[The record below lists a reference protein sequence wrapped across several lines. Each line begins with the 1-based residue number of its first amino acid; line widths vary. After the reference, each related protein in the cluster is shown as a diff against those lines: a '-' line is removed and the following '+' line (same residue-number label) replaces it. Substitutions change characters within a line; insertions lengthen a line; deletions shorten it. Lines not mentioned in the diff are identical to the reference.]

1 LKKARPRKPIKLTEF
16 LEQAQADKGQF
27 EAGQDL
33 GEDSGQESGQGAGEE
48 SARKEAQP
56 PATPLIGILDID
68 LSEVKKR
75 LGAKNS
81 DVVYREFVAG
91 GCDGVPMA
99 VVFIDGMVDK
109 TAINDGILKTL
120 LVDVHKIPPEAREGK
135 RDPHQWIKSALLAIG
150 EVKDVSTIDEVIDA
164 VLAGDAPILVDGM
177 TEAIVTGVKGW
188 PTRSISEPDTEAI
201 VRGPREGFTE
211 TLRVNTAL
219 IRHRLKSPDL
229 RVDPFKV
236 GERTKTDVALL
247 YIKGLADER
256 LIREAKSRI
265 TAIKVDGILD
275 AGYLEQY
282 IEDQPFSPFP
292 QIGNT
297 ERPDRVV
304 GFLLEGRLAIIVDG
318 SPFALVI
325 PSEMN
330 TFMQSPEDYYD
341 RPYTVLFLRV
351 IRAIA
356 SIGALL
362 LPSLYVAVTTF
373 HPELLPTPL
382 ALSIAAGREGKPFP
396 PFIEAL
402 LMEFVFETL
411 REAGVRLPRPFGQA
425 VGIVGAIVIGQ
436 ASVTAG
442 LVSPLLLIIVSLTA
456 VATFAFPSFLM
467 ANSIRLVRFPLML
480 LAAVSGLY
488 GIVWGLIFLTVHLM
502 TLRSFGVPYFF
513 PWAPTSRR
521 AILSDTLI
529 RAPLWSMRRR
539 PDIVRPQDPIR
550 QKKGMKPGPRGKGG
564 TGTHESGESDE

>member
-1 LKKARPRKPIKLTEF
+1 MNAKPRKPIKLTEF
-16 LEQAQADKGQF
+16 LEQAQADKGGF
-27 EAGQDL
+27 EVGQDL
-33 GEDSGQESGQGAGEE
+33 DEE
-48 SARKEAQP
+48 SDQKSREHTARKKPKQP
-56 PATPLIGILDID
+56 AIPLIGILDID
-68 LSEVKKR
+68 LSEVKRR

-81 DVVYREFVAG
+81 DIVYREFVAG

-99 VVFIDGMVDK
+99 VVFVDGMVDK
-109 TAINDGILKTL
+109 VVINDGILKTL
-120 LVDVHKIPPEAREGK
+120 LVDIHKIPPEAREGK
-135 RDPHQWIKSALLAIG
+135 REPHQWIKSALLAIG
-150 EVKDVSTIDEVIDA
+150 EIKEVSTVDEVIDA

-219 IRHRLKSPDL
+219 VRHRLKSPDL
-229 RVDPFKV
+229 RVFPFKI

-247 YIKGLADER
+247 YIKGLANEKI
-256 LIREAKSRI
+256 IREAKSRLA
-265 TAIKVDGILD
+265 AIKVDGILD

-282 IEDQPFSPFP
+282 VEDQPFSPFP
-292 QIGNT
+292 QVGNT

-318 SPFALVI
+318 SPFALII

-456 VATFAFPSFLM
+456 IATFAFPSFLM
-467 ANSIRLVRFPLML
+467 ANSIRLVRFPIMI

-502 TLRSFGVPYFF
+502 TLRSFGVPYFY
-513 PWAPTSRR
+513 PWAPASIR
-521 AILSDTLI
+521 AILSDTLV

-539 PDIVRPQDPIR
+539 PDIVRSQDPIR
-550 QKKGMKPGPRGKGG
+550 QKKGMKPGPHKKSDV
-564 TGTHESGESDE
+564 GTHESGDSDE